1 MGSSTNS
8 NECTGASLSCGGP
21 QFSDLPDAL
30 LSEISGFLPRR
41 EAAALA
47 VQLATTEGGV
57 SSTQECILDVL
68 GLLQWDFLDVLCI
81 SKRVTGVGFDGSR
94 HTMDVTPK
102 VEDVLDEASMKRR
115 RNATGRRVE
124 SLQLIPVVEE

>member
-1 MGSSTNS
+1 MAANSIDS
-8 NECTGASLSCGGP
+8 NECTGANLSCCGP
-21 QFSDLPDAL
+21 QLSDLPDAL

-41 EAAALA
+41 EATAFA
-47 VQLATTEGGV
+47 VLLATSEGGV

-81 SKRVTGVGFDGSR
+81 SKRVTGVGFDGPRR
-94 HTMDVTPK
+94 HTMSVSPK

-115 RNATGRRVE
+115 RGAAGRRVE
-124 SLQLIPVVEE
+124 SLQLIPVP